1 MDSIHAYLTT
11 KWPITGNP
19 VSCSPIP
26 PNCTLPTDLSLLS
39 DMRSIGQF
47 ADSLYELAHALL
59 SLESIK
65 AWESRC
71 NGLNNGTITPLS
83 STASEKAA
91 DASYITT
98 ALNLCQGLST
108 VLNSYQDSMYDT
120 KKVKW
125 SIWKDTGCWEGKRG
139 E

>member
-1 MDSIHAYLTT
+1 
-11 KWPITGNP
+11 
-19 VSCSPIP
+19 
-26 PNCTLPTDLSLLS
+26 
-39 DMRSIGQF
+39 MRSIGQF

-91 DASYITT
+91 DASYMTT

-108 VLNSYQDSMYDT
+108 VLNSYQDSMDDT
-120 KKVKW
+120 KKW
-125 SIWKDTGCWEGKRG
+125 TIWNRTKGFLLV
-139 E
+139 